1 MHAPSSSGATGA
13 NLSTTAGTGGLVEVW
28 GDTVNVAH
36 LGWSIIVG
44 SVISLS
50 GYFLASRL
58 LTAVVASHEMARAY
72 AMLVGLAGC
81 LISGVVCA
89 RLFAPKRE
97 VVEQGADPFWRE
109 EVLAQLVAETGS
121 LGSIADLPPVAV
133 QELKELG
140 LYELFA
146 SHDNMNAEQ
155 VAADEQ
161 ALHEQALRREVL
173 HVQPSE
179 MPSGR

>member
-1 MHAPSSSGATGA
+1 M
-13 NLSTTAGTGGLVEVW
+13 TAGSGGLVEVW

-50 GYFLASRL
+50 GYFIASRL

-97 VVEQGADPFWRE
+97 VVEEGADPFWRE
-109 EVLAQLVAETGS
+109 EALEQLVAETGA
-121 LGSIADLPPVAV
+121 LGSVADLPPAAV
-133 QELKELG
+133 QESKELG
-140 LYELFA
+140 LPHIALRKMISGA
-146 SHDNMNAEQ
+146 IIR
-155 VAADEQ
+155 VRAADR
-161 ALHEQALRREVL
+161 AHGAPHAGSRRTAVE
-173 HVQPSE
+173 
-179 MPSGR
+179 

>member
-1 MHAPSSSGATGA
+1 MHASPSGATGSDV
-13 NLSTTAGTGGLVEVW
+13 STTAGTGGLVEVW

-36 LGWSIIVG
+36 LGWSIVIG

-50 GYFLASRL
+50 GYFLASSL
-58 LTAVVASHEMARAY
+58 LTAVVASQERARAY

-97 VVEQGADPFWRE
+97 VVEQGAGLFWRE

-121 LGSIADLPPVAV
+121 LGAIADLPPAAI

-146 SHDNMNAEQ
+146 SHDDMNAEQ

-161 ALHEQALRREVL
+161 ALHEQALRR
-173 HVQPSE
+173 S
-179 MPSGR
+179 